1 MYIMCDEPAKDIS
14 VEQFEEYFKGKETIQ
29 DIVDAYA
36 ISHNK
41 FWWVEDNE
49 YDFEEGTA
57 EYEQACEITNQ
68 WAKVMDKYTD
78 MIFTFIKAE
87 GKTIPEKGQIEVL
100 APFMKKF
107 GYIDG
112 NGWWIKESKGE

>member
-1 MYIMCDEPAKDIS
+1 MCDEPAKDIS

-49 YDFEEGTA
+49 YDFEKENFEA
-57 EYEQACEITNQ
+57 RANR
-68 WAKVMDKYTD
+68 WK
-78 MIFTFIKAE
+78 
-87 GKTIPEKGQIEVL
+87 KTWKKLNIIE
-100 APFMKKF
+100 
-107 GYIDG
+107 
-112 NGWWIKESKGE
+112 W

>member
-1 MYIMCDEPAKDIS
+1 
-14 VEQFEEYFKGKETIQ
+14 
-29 DIVDAYA
+29 
-36 ISHNK
+36 
-41 FWWVEDNE
+41 
-49 YDFEEGTA
+49 
-57 EYEQACEITNQ
+57 
-68 WAKVMDKYTD
+68 MDKYTD